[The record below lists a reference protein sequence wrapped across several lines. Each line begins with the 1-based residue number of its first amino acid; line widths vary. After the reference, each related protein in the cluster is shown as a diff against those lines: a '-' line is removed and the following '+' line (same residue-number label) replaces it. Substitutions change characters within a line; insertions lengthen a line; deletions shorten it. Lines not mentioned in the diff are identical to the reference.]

1 MLFRHNN
8 EIIALS
14 RLVQDF
20 HYNLV
25 SGHFIIVPLIL
36 TYFTLHWL
44 QNIEIVGRGFF
55 LKYWLKKIKCTK
67 KLFVCLWMLY
77 VHCSWMNWI
86 FLFLR
91 VRFQQ
96 VCPHWLHVLTTKYWK
111 KIILYINKISSE
123 KIIKWIFLYI
133 LTFLGKL
140 CLFFVRSINNSTQSG
155 FWKKLEPMKNLIT
168 SYYGEAN

>member
-44 QNIEIVGRGFF
+44 QNIEIVGRGKFF
-55 LKYWLKKIKCTK
+55 EILTEK
-67 KLFVCLWMLY
+67 KLNVQK
-77 VHCSWMNWI
+77 N
-86 FLFLR
+86 FL
-91 VRFQQ
+91 
-96 VCPHWLHVLTTKYWK
+96 CA
-111 KIILYINKISSE
+111 
-123 KIIKWIFLYI
+123 
-133 LTFLGKL
+133 
-140 CLFFVRSINNSTQSG
+140 SG
-155 FWKKLEPMKNLIT
+155 CYTYTAPE
-168 SYYGEAN
+168 